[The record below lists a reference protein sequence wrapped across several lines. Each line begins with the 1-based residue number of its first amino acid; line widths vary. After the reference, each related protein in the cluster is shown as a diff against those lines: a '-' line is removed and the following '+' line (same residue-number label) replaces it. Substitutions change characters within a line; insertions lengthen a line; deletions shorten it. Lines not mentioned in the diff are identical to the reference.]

1 MRDPENSPDL
11 NYYPRPSVGERF
23 PVNDP
28 EMQPKLEPLP
38 GDSVSYFQGM
48 LEGIAKIEA
57 QGYALLEELGAPA
70 LTMVFTTGGGAANPA
85 WERIRERTLHVK
97 MMKAHSSHAAYGA
110 ALLAAGIVAKT
121 FQ

>member
-1 MRDPENSPDL
+1 LPG
-11 NYYPRPSVGERF
+11 VGERF
-23 PVNDP
+23 PVNNP

-48 LEGIAKIEA
+48 LEGMARIEA

-70 LTMVFTTGGGAANPA
+70 LTAVFTTGGGAANPA
-85 WERIRERTLHVK
+85 WERIRERTLQIK

-110 ALLAAGIVAKT
+110 ALLATGIVAKT